1 MGIARPCNVP
11 SLVQVRAQRGWVQR
25 ELSCRGFSWR
35 RRLTVLA
42 GRAEGVQEGGTRPGK
57 GCGRSQARRSGAL
70 SPDLRVSATDT
81 AELSR
86 PSRRQ
91 EEGARKTSTLGN
103 SVSGVRLPERSLG
116 VCQGSVPDP
125 ASRRP
130 ALGPPAAAAS
140 PRLAPRSPR
149 LRAAGTAPPRA
160 APGSAPASSGG
171 EGDQGALHPFLGC
184 RREGSAPGLPAQ
196 GRAGSL
202 RPALGASLTGSR
214 PSGLS
219 ASGM

>member
-160 APGSAPASSGG
+160 ALSAPAPPRRLRVGRETRARFTPSWGVGVRALRRASQRRGG
-171 EGDQGALHPFLGC
+171 P
-184 RREGSAPGLPAQ
+184 APC
-196 GRAGSL
+196 GRLWGP
-202 RPALGASLTGSR
+202 R
-214 PSGLS
+214 
-219 ASGM
+219 